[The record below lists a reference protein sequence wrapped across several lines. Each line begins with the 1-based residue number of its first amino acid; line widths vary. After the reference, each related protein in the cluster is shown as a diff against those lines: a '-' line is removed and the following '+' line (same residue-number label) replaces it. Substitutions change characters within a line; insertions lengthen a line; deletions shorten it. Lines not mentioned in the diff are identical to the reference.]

1 MYLFPQLHL
10 PPKAVEAAQAEGVAA
25 DEFYALRL
33 LEATGL
39 VVVPGSGFGQVDGT
53 WHFARRKFHRW
64 YMVDATT
71 RPSVGAGLGDEFD
84 ALSTTPL
91 PDAFATWR
99 AFWNDSDEG

>member
-10 PPKAVEAAQAEGVAA
+10 PPRAVAAAEAEGIAA

-53 WHFARRKFHRW
+53 WHFR
-64 YMVDATT
+64 TT
-71 RPSVGAGLGDEFD
+71 FLPPED
-84 ALSTTPL
+84 ALDDVMTRFAAFQADFIATYSTVT
-91 PDAFATWR
+91 
-99 AFWNDSDEG
+99 